1 MFTICLTN
9 CSRSAQPFHPKTS
22 PIHAFGQHH
31 HPPTTANCSHPGPLP
46 EAKRP
51 GFWTTST
58 ASKTALNSGVSRAS
72 VIEILSANGFEITL
86 NSFASALRRVRQRR
100 ARKGLGVSPR
110 SIQPSPKALAFPS
123 GEPAGP
129 GEADLDSSA
138 SPVLIGSHNPS
149 DLNKIFSQKPDLGA
163 LAKLAKTKHT

>member
-1 MFTICLTN
+1 MLLDNTVIHQQLQTAATQDPT
-9 CSRSAQPFHPKTS
+9 RSQ
-22 PIHAFGQHH
+22 
-31 HPPTTANCSHPGPLP
+31 TARLLDYLDSI
-46 EAKRP
+46 E
-51 GFWTTST
+51 
-58 ASKTALNSGVSRAS
+58 TALNSGVSRAS

-100 ARKGLGVSPR
+100 ARKGLGVPPR